1 MSSALTVAEALGP
14 TLEEQLL
21 HALAQSRRPARTA
34 VCPVCGG
41 TMRRPAVCEAER
53 EAPAEL
59 TCGEC
64 ESVLVDQPAPSSGQL
79 RLVR

>member
-1 MSSALTVAEALGP
+1 MTVAEALGP

-64 ESVLVDQPAPSSGQL
+64 ESVLVDQPAPGSRQL